1 MASDSGPPDGVAA
14 SRTPSKRGVSLT
26 LWSLGALLA
35 GLMIGIALHG
45 SHDPWVSRLEAAIVP
60 FGRFWFAAL
69 RLMVVPLVITQ
80 TLVAI
85 SGSGNGGAVGA
96 LGAKALVL
104 FILMLAAGGVFT
116 VLVTPPLLAL
126 YQVDPEM
133 VAALRASTTIPA
145 SAMDMAGREIHSF
158 GDWLVALVPE
168 SLSAALSGRE
178 ILPILLVT
186 IVFGFAVTRLPVEPR
201 KLLGRVFQA
210 LADAMM
216 VVVQWI
222 LVLTPFGIFA
232 LSLQMSLHAGVQV
245 AGVMLVFAVLTSG
258 MLLGFTALLYP
269 ATALLGNVPLGRF
282 ARAVAPAQL
291 VAAATSSSLAS
302 LAALVD
308 GARDVLRLPAA
319 ATGFVLPL
327 AVSTFKVNRTV
338 SSTVKFLFLAHVFQV
353 PIGLG
358 QVVTFVVTVL
368 IMSFSSIGLPGG
380 GVAFRTMPAYLAAGL
395 PIEGVVILEAVDA
408 IPDIFKT
415 ITNVTGDMS
424 AATILT
430 RS

>member
-1 MASDSGPPDGVAA
+1 MADTG
-14 SRTPSKRGVSLT
+14 TPLRAPNSSEPRKGGVSLT
-26 LWSLGALLA
+26 LWSLGALITGLA
-35 GLMIGIALHG
+35 IGIALHG
-45 SHDPWVSRLEAAIVP
+45 SHDPLLPRIEEAIVP

-69 RLMVVPLVITQ
+69 RLTVVPLVITQ

-85 SGSGNGGAVGA
+85 AGTRNGGPVGA
-96 LGAKALVL
+96 LGAKALAL
-104 FILMLAAGGVFT
+104 FILMLVAGGLFT
-116 VLVTPPLLAL
+116 VLVTPSLLAL
-126 YQVDPEM
+126 YPVDPEM

-145 SAMDMAGREIHSF
+145 GALEMSGKEIHSL

-186 IVFGFAVTRLPVEPR
+186 LVFGFAVTRLPIEPR
-201 KLLGRVFQA
+201 ELLGRVFQA

-216 VVVQWI
+216 VVVRWI
-222 LVLTPFGIFA
+222 LVLTPLGIFS
-232 LSLQMSLHAGVQV
+232 LSFQMALHAGIQV
-245 AGVMLVFAVLTSG
+245 AGVMLVFAVITSG
-258 MLLGFTALLYP
+258 MLLAFTALLYP
-269 ATALLGNVPLGRF
+269 ATALLGKVPLLRF

-302 LAALVD
+302 LPALVE
-308 GARDVLRLPAA
+308 GARDVLRLPET

-338 SSTVKFLFLAHVFQV
+338 SSTVKFLFLAHVFHV
-353 PIGLG
+353 PLGPG

-368 IMSFSSIGLPGG
+368 IMSFSAIGLPGG